1 MKTKFYFLL
10 ATLIFSLSFISCSSD
25 DDDEVGNT
33 TNKEAQIFIGKWT
46 GYYDWEFK
54 EDGTCIYSAST
65 GNYRGIW
72 KYEVESKTL
81 ITDVS
86 VTGTDVWSWKII
98 SLSQDMWV
106 GQHLSGKKGTYTYTR
121 IKE

>member
-25 DDDEVGNT
+25 DNDEVGNT

-46 GYYDWEFK
+46 GYYDWEFRA
-54 EDGTCIYSAST
+54 DGTCTYITNSKKVNGT
-65 GNYRGIW
+65 W
-72 KYEVESKTL
+72 KYESDSKTL
-81 ITDVS
+81 ITDVLE
-86 VTGTDVWSWKII
+86 WNWEII
-98 SLSQDMWV
+98 SLSQDTWV
-106 GQHLSGKKGTYTYTR
+106 GKHLAGKKGTYTYTR